1 MFWEVG
7 EHINS
12 VVLDGGRGS
21 YGKQIVVTLARQ
33 LEEKYGSNYEV
44 INLRR
49 MIQLAKRFPEVEIV
63 VPLARQLSWSH
74 FIALLPVKS
83 NDAFIYYA
91 QDAMARQLGKR
102 ELRRQIKRKTFE
114 RKEIADSQ
122 LSNQSTVPFNMFK
135 DPYLLD
141 ALGLKDNYHES
152 DLEKAIL
159 IELEAF
165 ILEFGHGFTFVER
178 QKRMIWDGDDFT
190 LDLLFYHRIM
200 KRLVA
205 VELKL
210 EKFRPAF
217 KGQMEFYLKWLNR
230 YERQSGENEPV
241 GLILCPRASRGQ
253 LELLEMDK
261 SGIAVAEF
269 WTDMPPKAEFE
280 QKINAIITEAKERIE
295 RRKTLTASE
304 VRKQID
310 YFYESKDEDDD

>member
-1 MFWEVG
+1 MSKNKSELEPQINTLVDENALFKRISEIIEYRTARAGAYANLEATLMFWEVG

-33 LEEKYGSNYEV
+33 L
-44 INLRR
+44 
-49 MIQLAKRFPEVEIV
+49 
-63 VPLARQLSWSH
+63 SWSH

-91 QDAMARQLGKR
+91 QDAIARQLGKR

-141 ALGLKDNYHES
+141 ALGLKDSYHEA

-159 IELEAF
+159 FELEAF

-178 QKRMIWDGDDFT
+178 QKRMICATF
-190 LDLLFYHRIM
+190 LRIFYQLLFQL
-200 KRLVA
+200 LV
-205 VELKL
+205 V
-210 EKFRPAF
+210 
-217 KGQMEFYLKWLNR
+217 
-230 YERQSGENEPV
+230 
-241 GLILCPRASRGQ
+241 
-253 LELLEMDK
+253 
-261 SGIAVAEF
+261 
-269 WTDMPPKAEFE
+269 
-280 QKINAIITEAKERIE
+280 
-295 RRKTLTASE
+295 
-304 VRKQID
+304 
-310 YFYESKDEDDD
+310 